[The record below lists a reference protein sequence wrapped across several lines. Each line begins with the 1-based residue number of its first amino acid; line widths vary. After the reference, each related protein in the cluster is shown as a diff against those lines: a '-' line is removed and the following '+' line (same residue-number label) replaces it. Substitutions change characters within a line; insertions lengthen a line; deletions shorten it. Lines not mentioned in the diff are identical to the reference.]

1 MRKLALLS
9 ALVCSGLPAQTEG
22 RGATALPNTG
32 DVDHGARLF
41 AVNCALCHG
50 PKGTGGRG
58 AELAKP
64 RLMRV
69 TDDAS
74 LFQVIHDG
82 IPGTEMPAN
91 RAMTDREMW
100 QVIAYVRTLGRATGE
115 AVAGD
120 AAHGAALFREKGCIG
135 CHAVGADGGRMGP
148 PLTEVGE
155 KRGAAYLRAKLL
167 DPAGNLPEGFQMA
180 EITPAHGERVSG
192 IVLNED
198 TYSIQLRDLS
208 GHLHSFWKKD
218 LTALEKHQDRTPM
231 PSFRGKLGDR
241 ELDDLVAYLASLRGA
256 Q

>member
-1 MRKLALLS
+1 ML
-9 ALVCSGLPAQTEG
+9 AQTVAP
-22 RGATALPNTG
+22 GAAALPNAG
-32 DVDHGARLF
+32 DIERGARLF

-74 LFQVIHDG
+74 LFQIIHDG

-100 QVIAYVRTLGRATGE
+100 QVIAFVRTLGRAAGE
-115 AVAGD
+115 TVAGD
-120 AAHGAALFREKGCIG
+120 AAHGAALLRDKGCMA
-135 CHAVGADGGRMGP
+135 CHAIGADGGRMGP

-155 KRGAAYLRAKLL
+155 KRGAVYLRAKLL

-180 EITPAHGERVSG
+180 EVTSARGERIGG

-198 TYSIQLRDLS
+198 TYSIQLRDLI
-208 GHLHSFWKKD
+208 GNLHSFWKKD
-218 LTALEKHQDRTPM
+218 LTALEKHDDRTPM
-231 PSFRGKLGDR
+231 PSFRGRLDDR

-256 Q
+256 R